1 MSRQILYT
9 SKISSI
15 KKKRERE
22 IYSNIYI
29 WQVERE
35 KCCRTHTHT
44 HTYTRASTFRDT
56 VETQRQMRR
65 HLLWQKPSLL
75 VRQDNYSAERSALRS
90 FRRGNT
96 CSQFS
101 ATRGI
106 YAHGERYIYLYA
118 ACQDTWYGTSQ
129 PCQRLFIFAT
139 LSSLSLS
146 LATARFFPLQIIR
159 YALRKRV
166 NDTSHAS

>member
-1 MSRQILYT
+1 MYDITYDRW
-9 SKISSI
+9 K
-15 KKKRERE
+15 
-22 IYSNIYI
+22 
-29 WQVERE
+29 E
-35 KCCRTHTHT
+35 KNV
-44 HTYTRASTFRDT
+44 ASTFPK
-56 VETQRQMRR
+56 
-65 HLLWQKPSLL
+65 HGWSAAANAAPLLWQKPSLL

-146 LATARFFPLQIIR
+146 LTLFLLPPRNSSPYKLFDTPCENGLTTRRTHRNFEWRELFITR
-159 YALRKRV
+159 AL
-166 NDTSHAS
+166 